1 MAEIKTAGARLRK
14 LRLDAGLTQESL
26 AQLIGRSARSV
37 SNWEADR
44 HRIPG
49 SVAPLLAR
57 TLHVDIDKVTR

>member
-14 LRLDAGLTQESL
+14 MRLDAGLTQESL

-37 SNWEADR
+37 SNWESDR
-44 HRIPG
+44 HRVPG

-57 TLHVDIDKVTR
+57 TLRVDIDKVTR